1 VCVFSNICIY
11 IYIVYIREINKIVL
25 QLAAAIKAAQD
36 ATILANQE
44 RLKWQEKIKYL
55 EVQQQTLQEREYRL
69 LARAQDLENFTQVL
83 TIKCT
88 CYVFK

>member
-1 VCVFSNICIY
+1 
-11 IYIVYIREINKIVL
+11 
-25 QLAAAIKAAQD
+25 LAAAIKAAQD

-69 LARAQDLENFTQVL
+69 LARAQDLESFTQVM
-83 TIKCT
+83 IKCT
-88 CYVFK
+88 CYLNRC